1 MSGVITLSYTFDI
14 SESDVDSKVWAV
26 LMKMSDGMT
35 LEIVDE
41 MNLGWTVTDTL
52 DESIMDAVT
61 EHIND
66 AFSIPAEDS
75 EEQRSLSDGEH
86 TIYVQEDGET
96 WSDAPPTKIKLSESE
111 YEEVRNGLEPRKLE
125 KFYEKKDL
133 SAE

>member
-26 LMKMSDGMT
+26 LMKMSDGKT

-41 MNLGWTVTDTL
+41 MTLGWTVTDTL
-52 DESIMDAVT
+52 DETIMDAVT

-75 EEQRSLSDGEH
+75 EEQRSLSDEEH
-86 TIYVQEDGET
+86 IIYVQEDGET

-125 KFYEKKDL
+125 GFYEKKDL
-133 SAE
+133 SAD